1 MGKRTTYPRN
11 QMFLIEKPEIGSF
24 CLLSGDIILPDHF
37 SAKSILFKKRADD
50 LFNEKFPD

>member
-1 MGKRTTYPRN
+1 
-11 QMFLIEKPEIGSF
+11 MFLIEKPEIGSF